1 MNGRFLM
8 SKYSNDGHKL
18 NHEILSPCTKEM
30 VRVNLASPS
39 RSKCLLTWAPEET
52 TYPAFCGDG
61 VIQGQRSKFWKCLI
75 NLQWF
80 SDNICM
86 YGTEYQVN

>member
-30 VRVNLASPS
+30 IRLNLASPS
-39 RSKCLLTWAPEET
+39 RAKCLLTWGPEET

-61 VIQGQRSKFWKCLI
+61 IIQGHRSKFRQMRARPSISALVGEGC
-75 NLQWF
+75 
-80 SDNICM
+80 CR
-86 YGTEYQVN
+86 VNGEF